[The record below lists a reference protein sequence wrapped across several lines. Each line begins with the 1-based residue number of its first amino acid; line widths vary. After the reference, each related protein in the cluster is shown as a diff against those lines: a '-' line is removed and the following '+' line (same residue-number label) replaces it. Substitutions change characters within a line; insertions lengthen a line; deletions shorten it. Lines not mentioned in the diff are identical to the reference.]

1 MAFNTI
7 AANAEGHVH
16 KVLTSSE
23 LVKSES
29 QVGLELIPFKTKVFW
44 LLLHSVN
51 RNFSNTETVHVLYIW
66 QQN

>member
-29 QVGLELIPFKTKVFW
+29 QVGLELIPFETKVF
-44 LLLHSVN
+44 
-51 RNFSNTETVHVLYIW
+51 
-66 QQN
+66 